1 VPFRHPDR
9 SADLSARI
17 EFEVR
22 ERLEEALDYV
32 CLDAL
37 VRDRKAR
44 GLPPPTADNPA
55 DRRAYG
61 DNVLALLDRLGRELA
76 AELSPEERPRTG
88 VAEVTGDEQAR
99 GIAVQVA
106 LARRLPDY
114 WQRFDAISTR
124 FLAEIPAAREG
135 ERGSAGPDGASGGES
150 RGLLGRLFGRG

>member
-9 SADLSARI
+9 SADLRARI

-22 ERLEEALDYV
+22 ERLEEALDYI

-44 GLPPPTADNPA
+44 GLPPPAADNPA

-76 AELSPEERPRTG
+76 ADLSPEERRRVDT
-88 VAEVTGDEQAR
+88 AEAIGDEQAR
-99 GIAVQVA
+99 GLAMQVA

-114 WQRFDAISTR
+114 WQRFEAISTR
-124 FLAEIPAAREG
+124 FLAEIPRV
-135 ERGSAGPDGASGGES
+135 RDGDGGDASSGGES

>member
-9 SADLSARI
+9 SADLRARI

-22 ERLEEALDYV
+22 ERLEEALDYI
-32 CLDAL
+32 CLDVL

-44 GLPPPTADNPA
+44 GLPPPAADNPA

-76 AELSPEERPRTG
+76 ADLSPEERRRVDT
-88 VAEVTGDEQAR
+88 AEAIGDEQAR
-99 GIAVQVA
+99 GLAMQVA

-114 WQRFDAISTR
+114 WQRFEAISTR
-124 FLAEIPAAREG
+124 FLAEIPRV
-135 ERGSAGPDGASGGES
+135 RDGDGGDASSGRES

>member
-9 SADLSARI
+9 SADLRARI

-22 ERLEEALDYV
+22 ERLEEALDYI

-37 VRDRKAR
+37 VRDRTAR
-44 GLPPPTADNPA
+44 GLPPPAADNPA

-76 AELSPEERPRTG
+76 AELSPEERRRVDT
-88 VAEVTGDEQAR
+88 AEATGDEQAR
-99 GIAVQVA
+99 GLAVQVA

-114 WQRFDAISTR
+114 WQRFEAISTR
-124 FLAEIPAAREG
+124 FLAEIPLVR
-135 ERGSAGPDGASGGES
+135 DGDRDGDGGDASSGGES